1 LASAQTDYQ
10 GTTELYTSGGV
21 IANGQAVVLEYGAST
36 IRAIAPSSM
45 PTADQVIGIALNATA
60 TAGQQ
65 VRVLKSGFGSAA
77 LVAPI
82 EVRLNSTTD
91 DQVFTHSQVIFR
103 DSGGLVGDYAVA
115 AYNYKCV
122 FDAGG
127 GGTWSAQ
134 FVTDPNDPATF
145 FSFVHSGNSHFD
157 RLGIQTSSNGTAW
170 TNVSVPWMKTSSV
183 ATAPWAVSGSSGPG
197 WIVPSGVSTANGNGY
212 VTGTPVTF
220 NSRYLRF
227 WFFTQSGQSRPGW
240 NIALTSSSSVGAP
253 LPVLA
258 DQPVYIDTADLNKVT
273 LTSGGAL
280 IGRTA
285 AGADASSD
293 SILIRRPSDT
303 GPTGSTGP
311 QGVVGATGPQGAAG
325 PSGSDA
331 DASRTQNITA
341 TPGVTIIT
349 GRIDLAQTSLA
360 LGYSAG
366 KTTQSTT
373 GIAIGLNAGYTGQA
387 ENAISLGNM
396 AGQAGQGRN
405 SIALG
410 YLSGYYQQ
418 APYSTVINSSG
429 EQINGAIER
438 GMYMAPIRN
447 TSEGTTY
454 ALRYNPSTKEITYE

>member
-1 LASAQTDYQ
+1 
-10 GTTELYTSGGV
+10 V

-77 LVAPI
+77 RIAEFGPGAAV
-82 EVRLNSTTD
+82 EVKLDGTTH
-91 DQVFTHSQVIFR
+91 DQTFTDARVLFR
-103 DSGGLVGDYAVA
+103 DSGGLPSPYQ
-115 AYNYKCV
+115 NNENFKCI
-122 FDAGG
+122 FDAGVG
-127 GGTWSAQ
+127 ETWTLQ

-145 FSFVHSGNSHFD
+145 FSFEHSNVRMHD
-157 RLGIQTSSNGTAW
+157 RLGIQESGGAGW
-170 TNVSVPWMKTSSV
+170 TNISVPWMHNSADNIAPWSSSYGGDGIQGS
-183 ATAPWAVSGSSGPG
+183 ATARNG
-197 WIVPSGVSTANGNGY
+197 WILPQDMSRANLDGY
-212 VTGTPVTF
+212 VTGVPVTV

-227 WFFTQSGQSRPGW
+227 WFVSDDSIGRPGW
-240 NIALTSSSSVGAP
+240 NIELTSSSSVGTP

-258 DQPVYIDTADLNKVT
+258 DQPVYIDTADLSKVT
-273 LTSGGAL
+273 LTSGGTL

-293 SILIRRPSDT
+293 SILVRRPSDT

-311 QGVVGATGPQGAAG
+311 QGVVGATGPQGDVGAAG

-396 AGQAGQGRN
+396 AGQTGQGRN